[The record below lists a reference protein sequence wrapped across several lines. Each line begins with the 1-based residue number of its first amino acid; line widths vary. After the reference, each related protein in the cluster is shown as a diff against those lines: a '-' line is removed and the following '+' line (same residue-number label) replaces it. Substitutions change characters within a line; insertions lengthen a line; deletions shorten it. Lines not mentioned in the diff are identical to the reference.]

1 MVDQIDIAPVDLKD
15 TSPEYQKKLT
25 STKYQLERLA
35 EEQRKGITK
44 EVAAK
49 PSIFEI
55 SAGLPT
61 GAPIVE
67 EAVKEVINNKLEIVS
82 NHLGQPVNNQD
93 LAFFGDF
100 GLSFTLP
107 RSKSFHNRKKRFL
120 SNYPAEEGGEYIR
133 QSVSIGNKTHLL
145 ELYKKNSGDKE
156 YSLVNPFGFEASD
169 IPQAMGTVLN
179 MQTAGET
186 AGVVAG
192 SIANRLSKGT
202 IPVFPFVFA
211 GSFVGRKGDKLIDKV
226 TGYGE
231 EEFADNGF
239 NYKDFFLN
247 YNDLL
252 TSTIG
257 TLFYA
262 GTSLISDKLLL
273 GKGPGKI
280 DIAPEL
286 TEMAEKLG
294 LDPLVFA
301 QLAVNPQ
308 IRNIYSQAGGFS
320 KRVDATR
327 QKQIDSVLKSLN
339 DGKLFKGLRL
349 TDDAGEAVGPKITTQ
364 DLIDAQGILSKQIKD
379 GLKINFDIKKGF
391 ATQAEA
397 DQSLKDLVLNFNTI
411 NKKFETKFY
420 NGAVNSAIK
429 SKDGMFNIKNLVDQT
444 FTKEVNKLISSV
456 GIIGKKGKEKIYK
469 GAYKSLDDVPELKKI
484 YNMMQVISKKG
495 GNNFASNPKAATE
508 NLKTLYTIRED
519 LHKLMG
525 NSRYVKDPNVLLAAR
540 KMHERLLHY
549 LDPKNKQI
557 FGSPE
562 FVGNIKLLNSMHTQK
577 ETVGMMEFI
586 RKGFL
591 EGTDMSEFTQ
601 AFIQPGK
608 YTNFNAIK
616 EMLRTPDDPKVDGK
630 VIKDLIPK
638 SKDMDKIVD
647 IMKNYWITST
657 FKSPNANQILDDFM
671 RLDPDSLKT
680 LLSVGNN
687 KDMMFKVEAL
697 KNLVTKADELEN
709 GIVGQALSKKATSL
723 EFMTGLIEKAKS
735 GDYGTSKSMDDLI
748 QRLGGMN
755 SGTINDVRN
764 NIMKDLFKK
773 SLRISEDSGPK
784 RLQEVIDSKLFSDN
798 VKVLREDPN
807 LSKFF
812 TKDQFDAFKV
822 FEQYSRALGGGLD
835 SGGSIARGAETA
847 GIVQKYKF
855 VDAWVNILKYDVAA
869 WLLARPQYS
878 GMLKQIK
885 PGEGVSTFN
894 IDIITGAIVAAEREL
909 TEKLRKKD
917 KFQDEGV
924 FDVAPVDNDQQ
935 SKVNVPKIEVPV
947 SGRTNISP
955 ASDRFASAGVGPI
968 DPSRAAIAFGRNDIL
983 AQPRSI
989 QPQQKTQFAAQG
1001 GIMNARKQIQR
1012 VA

>member
-15 TSPEYQKKLT
+15 TSPEYQKTRTDFETILKEN
-25 STKYQLERLA
+25 LE
-35 EEQRKGITK
+35 EKGIDPTK
-44 EVAAK
+44 NRTLRPYDLKMYKEAA
-49 PSIFEI
+49 
-55 SAGLPT
+55 
-61 GAPIVE
+61 
-67 EAVKEVINNKLEIVS
+67 EAKKEVINNKLEIVS

-186 AGVVAG
+186 TGIVVGSAINALTRGKTPITPFVVAG
-192 SIANRLSKGT
+192 SFI
-202 IPVFPFVFA
+202 
-211 GSFVGRKGDKLIDKV
+211 GRKGDKLIDKV

-257 TLFYA
+257 GGFYL
-262 GTSLISDKLLL
+262 GTSLISDKLLF

-280 DIAPEL
+280 DIAPQL
-286 TEMAEKLG
+286 TEMADKLG

-320 KRVDATR
+320 KRVEATR

-349 TDDAGEAVGPKITTQ
+349 TDDAGEAIGPKITTQ
-364 DLIDAQGILSKQIKD
+364 DLIDAQGILSNQIKD
-379 GLKINFDIKKGF
+379 GLKINFNIKKGF

-397 DQSLKDLVLNFNTI
+397 DQSLKNLVSNFNTI

-420 NGAVNSAIK
+420 NGAINSAIK

-456 GIIGKKGKEKIYK
+456 GLIGKKGEKVYK

-484 YNMMQVISKKG
+484 YNVMQAISKKG
-495 GNNFASNPKAATE
+495 GNNFASNPKTATA

-525 NSRYVKDPNVLLAAR
+525 DSQYMKDPNVLLTAR

-591 EGTDMSEFTQ
+591 KGTDMSEFTQ

-608 YTNFNAIK
+608 YTNFGAIK
-616 EMLRTPDDPKVDGK
+616 EMLRIPNDPKVDGK

-638 SKDMDKIVD
+638 SNDMDKIVD

-680 LLSVGNN
+680 LLNVGND
-687 KDMMFKVEAL
+687 KDMILKVGAL
-697 KNLVTKADELEN
+697 QNLVKKSDELEN
-709 GIVGQALSKKATSL
+709 GIVGQALSKNATSL
-723 EFMTGLIEKAKS
+723 EFMNGIINKAKS

-748 QRLGGMN
+748 ERLGGPN
-755 SGTINDVRN
+755 SGTINDIRN

-773 SLRISEDSGPK
+773 SLKISEDAGPK
-784 RLQEVIDSKLFSDN
+784 RLQEVLDSKLFSDN
-798 VKVLREDPN
+798 IKVLREDPN

-812 TKDQFDAFKV
+812 TKDQFDAFKT
-822 FEQYSRALGGGLD
+822 FEQYSRAIGGGLD

-847 GIVQKYKF
+847 KIVKDFSLIDAGI
-855 VDAWVNILKYDVAA
+855 NILKYDLAA

-955 ASDRFASAGVGPI
+955 ASDRFASAGVMPNPVGMRGTGTV
-968 DPSRAAIAFGRNDIL
+968 DRNKAATLFPDDKIFT
-983 AQPRSI
+983 P
-989 QPQQKTQFAAQG
+989 QFAAQG
-1001 GIMNARKQIQR
+1001 GIMNARKPIQR

>member
-15 TSPEYQKKLT
+15 TSPEYQETRTDLKTIFKEKIEKKDIEHT
-25 STKYQLERLA
+25 FPPFSQELEEA
-35 EEQRKGITK
+35 KK
-44 EVAAK
+44 EVL
-49 PSIFEI
+49 S
-55 SAGLPT
+55 
-61 GAPIVE
+61 
-67 EAVKEVINNKLEIVS
+67 NKLEIVS

-120 SNYPAEEGGEYIR
+120 KNYPEGEYIR

-145 ELYKKNSGDKE
+145 ELYKKDSNDKE

-179 MQTAGET
+179 LQTAGET
-186 AGVVAG
+186 AGIVAG
-192 SIANRLSKGT
+192 TAINRVSRGA
-202 IPVFPFVFA
+202 IPVTPFVFA
-211 GSFVGRKGDKLIDKV
+211 GSWVGRKGDKLIDKV
-226 TGYGE
+226 TGYAE

-247 YNDLL
+247 YNDIL

-257 TLFYA
+257 AGFYL
-262 GTSLISDKLLL
+262 GTSMVADKLLF

-294 LDPLVFA
+294 LDPIVFA

-320 KRVDATR
+320 KRVDKIR
-327 QKQIDSVLKSLN
+327 QKQIDSVLKALN
-339 DGKLFKGLRL
+339 EGKLFKGLRL
-349 TDDAGEAVGPKITTQ
+349 TDETGAAIGPKITVQ

-379 GLKINFDIKKGF
+379 GLKINFNIKKGF

-397 DQSLKDLVLNFNTI
+397 DQSLKSLVSNFNTI
-411 NKKFETKFY
+411 NKRFETQFY

-456 GIIGKKGKEKIYK
+456 GLIGKKGEKVYK

-484 YNMMQVISKKG
+484 YNVMQAISKKG
-495 GNNFASNPKAATE
+495 GNNFATNPKTATV

-525 NSRYVKDPNVLLAAR
+525 NSKYMNDPNVLLAAR

-591 EGTDMSEFTQ
+591 EGTDMSAFTQ

-608 YTNFNAIK
+608 YTNFGAIK
-616 EMLRTPDDPKVDGK
+616 EMLRLPDDAPASAVR
-630 VIKDLIPK
+630 
-638 SKDMDKIVD
+638 DMDKIVD

-680 LLSVGNN
+680 ILNVTND
-687 KDMMFKVEAL
+687 KDMIFKVDSL
-697 KNLVTKADELEN
+697 KNLVAKADELEN
-709 GIVGQALSKKATSL
+709 GIVGQALSKNATSL
-723 EFMTGLIEKAKS
+723 EFMNGIINKAKS

-748 QRLGGMN
+748 QRLGGPN
-755 SGTINDVRN
+755 SATVNDIRN

-773 SLRISEDSGPK
+773 SLKISEDAGPK
-784 RLQEVIDSKLFSDN
+784 RLQEVLDSKLFADN
-798 VKVLREDPN
+798 VKALREDPN

-812 TKDQFDAFKV
+812 TKDQFDSFKV
-822 FEQYSRALGGGLD
+822 FEQYSRALGGGID
-835 SGGSIARGAETA
+835 SGGSIARGAATA
-847 GIVQKYKF
+847 DIVQRF
-855 VDAWVNILKYDVAA
+855 QFIDAAFNILKYDLAA
-869 WLLARPQYS
+869 YLLARPQYS
-878 GMLKQIK
+878 AMLKKIR
-885 PGEGVSTFN
+885 PGEGVSTYN

-917 KFQDEGV
+917 KFQDEGIIDVSPVAAGATPTRTSSINIPTEISRGSPESNRVASANANMFGPVGMDRSIDPNLMARGQINQTTKDRGQEV
-924 FDVAPVDNDQQ
+924 FGPF
-935 SKVNVPKIEVPV
+935 
-947 SGRTNISP
+947 
-955 ASDRFASAGVGPI
+955 DRVFAS
-968 DPSRAAIAFGRNDIL
+968 
-983 AQPRSI
+983 
-989 QPQQKTQFAAQG
+989 KG
-1001 GIMNARKQIQR
+1001 GIMSTNKAFQR

>member
-15 TSPEYQKKLT
+15 TSPEYQETRTDLKTIFKEKIEKKDIEHT
-25 STKYQLERLA
+25 FPPFSQELEEA
-35 EEQRKGITK
+35 KK
-44 EVAAK
+44 EVL
-49 PSIFEI
+49 S
-55 SAGLPT
+55 
-61 GAPIVE
+61 
-67 EAVKEVINNKLEIVS
+67 NKLEIVS

-120 SNYPAEEGGEYIR
+120 KNYPEGEYIR

-145 ELYKKNSGDKE
+145 ELYKKDSSDKE

-179 MQTAGET
+179 LQTAGET
-186 AGVVAG
+186 AGIVAG
-192 SIANRLSKGT
+192 TVVNRASKGA
-202 IPVFPFVFA
+202 IPVTPFVFA
-211 GSFVGRKGDKLIDKV
+211 GSWIGRKGDKLIDKA

-257 TLFYA
+257 AGFYFA
-262 GTSLISDKLLL
+262 TSMVADKLIF

-294 LDPLVFA
+294 LDPIVFA

-320 KRVDATR
+320 KRVDKIR
-327 QKQIDSVLKSLN
+327 QKQIDSVLKALN
-339 DGKLFKGLRL
+339 EGKLFKGLRL
-349 TDDAGEAVGPKITTQ
+349 TDKAGEAIGPKITTQ
-364 DLIDAQGILSKQIKD
+364 DLIDAQGILSQQIKD
-379 GLKINFDIKKGF
+379 GLKINFNIKKGF

-397 DQSLKDLVLNFNTI
+397 DQSLKNLVVNFNTI
-411 NKKFETKFY
+411 NKRFETQFY

-456 GIIGKKGKEKIYK
+456 SVIGKKGEDKVWK
-469 GAYKSLDDVPELKKI
+469 GAYKSLDDVPELQKI
-484 YNMMQVISKKG
+484 YKAMQVISKKG
-495 GNNFASNPKAATE
+495 GNNFATNPKGATI

-525 NSRYVKDPNVLLAAR
+525 NSKYMNDPNVLLAAR

-591 EGTDMSEFTQ
+591 EGTDMSAFTQ

-608 YTNFNAIK
+608 YTNFGAIK

-671 RLDPDSLKT
+671 RLDPESLKT
-680 LLSVGNN
+680 ILKVTND
-687 KDMMFKVEAL
+687 KDMIFKVESL
-697 KNLVTKADELEN
+697 KNLVAKADELEN
-709 GIVGQALSKKATSL
+709 GIIGQALSSKATSL
-723 EFMTGLIEKAKS
+723 EFMNGIINKAKS

-755 SGTINDVRN
+755 SATINDVRN

-773 SLRISEDSGPK
+773 SLKISEDTGPK
-784 RLQEVIDSKLFSDN
+784 RLQEVLDSKLFADN
-798 VKVLREDPN
+798 VKALREDPN

-812 TKDQFDAFKV
+812 TKDQFDAFKT
-822 FEQYSRALGGGLD
+822 FEQYSRALGGGID

-847 GIVQKYKF
+847 QIVQRF
-855 VDAWVNILKYDVAA
+855 RIIDAGLNILKYDLAA

-878 GMLKQIK
+878 AMLKKIR
-885 PGEGVSTFN
+885 PGEGVSTYN

-917 KFQDEGV
+917 KFQDEGII
-924 FDVAPVDNDQQ
+924 DVSPVAAGAT
-935 SKVNVPKIEVPV
+935 PT
-947 SGRTNISP
+947 RTSSINIPPEISRGSP
-955 ASDRFASAGVGPI
+955 ESDRVASANANMFGPVGMDRSIDPNLMARGQINQTTKDRGQEVFGPFDPVFAS
-968 DPSRAAIAFGRNDIL
+968 
-983 AQPRSI
+983 
-989 QPQQKTQFAAQG
+989 KG
-1001 GIMNARKQIQR
+1001 GIMSTNKAFQR

>member
-15 TSPEYQKKLT
+15 TSPEYQETRTDLKTIFKEKIEKKDIEHTFPPFSQEL
-25 STKYQLERLA
+25 
-35 EEQRKGITK
+35 
-44 EVAAK
+44 
-49 PSIFEI
+49 
-55 SAGLPT
+55 
-61 GAPIVE
+61 E
-67 EAVKEVINNKLEIVS
+67 EAKKEVISNKLEIVS

-120 SNYPAEEGGEYIR
+120 KNYPEGEYIR
-133 QSVSIGNKTHLL
+133 QSISIGNKTHLL
-145 ELYKKNSGDKE
+145 ELYKKDSSDKE

-179 MQTAGET
+179 LQTAGET
-186 AGVVAG
+186 TGIVAG
-192 SIANRLSKGT
+192 TVVNRASRGA
-202 IPVFPFVFA
+202 IPVTPFVFA
-211 GSFVGRKGDKLIDKV
+211 GSWIGRKGDKLIDKA

-257 TLFYA
+257 AGFYFA
-262 GTSLISDKLLL
+262 TSMVADKLIF

-294 LDPLVFA
+294 LDPIVFA

-320 KRVDATR
+320 KRVDKIR
-327 QKQIDSVLKSLN
+327 QKQIDSVLKALN
-339 DGKLFKGLRL
+339 EGKLFKGLRL
-349 TDDAGEAVGPKITTQ
+349 TDETGAAIGPKITTQ
-364 DLIDAQGILSKQIKD
+364 DLIDAQGILSQQIKD
-379 GLKINFDIKKGF
+379 GLKINFNIKKGF

-397 DQSLKDLVLNFNTI
+397 DQSLKNLVVNFNTI
-411 NKKFETKFY
+411 NKRFETQFY

-444 FTKEVNKLISSV
+444 FTKEINKLISSV
-456 GIIGKKGKEKIYK
+456 SLIGKQGKDKVYK
-469 GAYKSLDDVPELKKI
+469 GAYKSLKDVPELKKI
-484 YNMMQVISKKG
+484 YKAMQFISKKG
-495 GNNFASNPKAATE
+495 GNNFATNPKGATI

-525 NSRYVKDPNVLLAAR
+525 NSKYMNDPNVLLAAR
-540 KMHERLLHY
+540 KMHERLLYY

-591 EGTDMSEFTQ
+591 EGTDMSAFTQ

-608 YTNFNAIK
+608 YTNFGAIK
-616 EMLRTPDDPKVDGK
+616 EMLRLPGDAPASAVR
-630 VIKDLIPK
+630 
-638 SKDMDKIVD
+638 DMDKIVD

-671 RLDPDSLKT
+671 RLDPESLKT
-680 LLSVGNN
+680 ILKVTND
-687 KDMMFKVEAL
+687 KDMIFKVESL
-697 KNLVTKADELEN
+697 KNLVAKADELEN
-709 GIVGQALSKKATSL
+709 GIIGQALSKNATSL
-723 EFMTGLIEKAKS
+723 EFMNGIINKAKS

-748 QRLGGMN
+748 QRLGGPN
-755 SGTINDVRN
+755 SATINDIRN

-773 SLRISEDSGPK
+773 SLKISEDTGPK
-784 RLQEVIDSKLFSDN
+784 RLQEVLDSKLFADN
-798 VKVLREDPN
+798 IKALREDPN

-812 TKDQFDAFKV
+812 TGDQFDAFKT
-822 FEQYSRALGGGLD
+822 FEQYSRALGGGID

-847 GIVQKYKF
+847 QIVQKF
-855 VDAWVNILKYDVAA
+855 RIIDAGLNILKYDLAA

-878 GMLKQIK
+878 AMLKKIR
-885 PGEGVSTFN
+885 PGEGVSTYN

-917 KFQDEGV
+917 KFQDEGII
-924 FDVAPVDNDQQ
+924 DVSPVAAGAT
-935 SKVNVPKIEVPV
+935 PT
-947 SGRTNISP
+947 RTSSINIPPEISRGSP
-955 ASDRFASAGVGPI
+955 ESNRVASANANMFGPVGMGREPAGSI
-968 DPSRAAIAFGRNDIL
+968 DPNRAAFAFGPDDIL
-983 AQPRSI
+983 AQQR
-989 QPQQKTQFAAQG
+989 PQYAAQG
-1001 GIMNARKQIQR
+1001 GIMSTNKAFQR

>member
-15 TSPEYQKKLT
+15 TSPEYQETRTDLKTIFKEKIEKKDIEHTFPPFSQEL
-25 STKYQLERLA
+25 
-35 EEQRKGITK
+35 
-44 EVAAK
+44 
-49 PSIFEI
+49 
-55 SAGLPT
+55 
-61 GAPIVE
+61 E
-67 EAVKEVINNKLEIVS
+67 EAKKEVISNKLEIVS

-120 SNYPAEEGGEYIR
+120 KNYPEGEYIR

-145 ELYKKNSGDKE
+145 ELYKKDSSDKE

-169 IPQAMGTVLN
+169 IPQAMRTVLN

-186 AGVVAG
+186 AGIVAG
-192 SIANRLSKGT
+192 TAVNRVSRGA
-202 IPVFPFVFA
+202 IPVTPFVFA
-211 GSFVGRKGDKLIDKV
+211 GSWVGRKGDKLIDKV
-226 TGYGE
+226 TGYAE

-247 YNDLL
+247 YNDIL

-257 TLFYA
+257 AGFYL
-262 GTSLISDKLLL
+262 GTSMVADKLIF

-294 LDPLVFA
+294 LDPIVFA

-320 KRVDATR
+320 KRVDKIR
-327 QKQIDSVLKSLN
+327 QKQIDSVLKALN
-339 DGKLFKGLRL
+339 EGKLFKGLRL
-349 TDDAGEAVGPKITTQ
+349 TDEAGVAIGPKITVQ

-379 GLKINFDIKKGF
+379 GLKINFNIKKGF

-397 DQSLKDLVLNFNTI
+397 DQSLKNLVVNFNTI
-411 NKKFETKFY
+411 NKRFETQFY

-444 FTKEVNKLISSV
+444 FTKEINKLISSV
-456 GIIGKKGKEKIYK
+456 SIIGKKGKDKVWK
-469 GAYKSLDDVPELKKI
+469 GAYKSLKDVPELQKI
-484 YNMMQVISKKG
+484 YKAMQFISKKG
-495 GNNFASNPKAATE
+495 GNNFATNPKGATI

-525 NSRYVKDPNVLLAAR
+525 NSKYMNDPNVLLAAR

-591 EGTDMSEFTQ
+591 EGTDMSAFTQ

-608 YTNFNAIK
+608 YTNFSAIK
-616 EMLRTPDDPKVDGK
+616 EMLRLPDDAPASAVR
-630 VIKDLIPK
+630 
-638 SKDMDKIVD
+638 DMDKIVD

-671 RLDPDSLKT
+671 RLDPESLKT
-680 LLSVGNN
+680 ILKVTND
-687 KDMMFKVEAL
+687 KDMIFKVESL
-697 KNLVTKADELEN
+697 KNLVAKADELEN
-709 GIVGQALSKKATSL
+709 GIIGQALSSKATSL
-723 EFMTGLIEKAKS
+723 EFMNKLIDKAKS

-755 SGTINDVRN
+755 SATINDIRN

-773 SLRISEDSGPK
+773 SLKISEDTGPK
-784 RLQEVIDSKLFSDN
+784 RLQEVLDSKLFADN
-798 VKVLREDPN
+798 VKALREDPN

-812 TKDQFDAFKV
+812 TRDQFDAFKV
-822 FEQYSRALGGGLD
+822 FEQYSRALGGGID

-847 GIVQKYKF
+847 QIVQHF
-855 VDAWVNILKYDVAA
+855 RFIDAALNILKYDVAA

-878 GMLKQIK
+878 AMLKQIK
-885 PGEGVSTFN
+885 PGAGLNNYN

-917 KFQDEGV
+917 KFQDEGII
-924 FDVAPVDNDQQ
+924 DVSPVAAGAT
-935 SKVNVPKIEVPV
+935 PT
-947 SGRTNISP
+947 RTSSINIPLEISRGSP
-955 ASDRFASAGVGPI
+955 ESNRFASANANMFSPVGM
-968 DPSRAAIAFGRNDIL
+968 D
-983 AQPRSI
+983 RSI
-989 QPQQKTQFAAQG
+989 NPNTMARGAQLFNKPGEITFAAQG
-1001 GIMNARKQIQR
+1001 GIMNARKPIQR